1 MHKHRLN
8 KQHGFSL
15 IELLVVVAIIG
26 ILASVGLV
34 AYQTYI
40 DTSRDEVAISDF
52 RSLNDMIDVD
62 KMAIENSL
70 SSVSSK
76 SENILNTSRCET
88 WRDKVISE
96 LNAEKESSFGNT
108 FAVDGNNCGAADN
121 QSGCG
126 TDGTRTYKRGQIML
140 YCADECATIQQS
152 SFKIRGCLCVGEEEC
167 NSVISMNAGD
177 CTTPPDGRIC

>member
-1 MHKHRLN
+1 MRNNDSKI
-8 KQHGFSL
+8 KTGFSL

-52 RSLNDMIDVD
+52 RSLSELIDVD
-62 KMAIENSL
+62 KMSIDNSL
-70 SSVSSK
+70 SGISSK
-76 SENILNTSRCET
+76 SENILKTSTCEA

-96 LNAEKESSFGNT
+96 LNEEKKSGFGDHI
-108 FAVDGNNCGAADN
+108 AVDGNNCGSSDN

-126 TDGTRTYKRGQIML
+126 TGGTRTYKRGQIML
-140 YCADECATIQQS
+140 YCIDECATIQQS
-152 SFKIRGCLCVGEEEC
+152 SFKIRGCLCVGSDSC
-167 NSVISMNAGD
+167 TSVIGTNAAD
-177 CTTPPDGRIC
+177 CTTPPDGRVC